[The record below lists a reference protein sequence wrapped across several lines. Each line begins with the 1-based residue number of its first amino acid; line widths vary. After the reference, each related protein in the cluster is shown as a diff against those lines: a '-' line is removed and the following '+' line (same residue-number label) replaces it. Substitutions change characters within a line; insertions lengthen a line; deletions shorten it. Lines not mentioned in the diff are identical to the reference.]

1 MIAFERTE
9 SSGVS
14 DVLGEVVPNV
24 RTEVVERAKALSF
37 ALEESEFEYACLMKS
52 GESGMGRK
60 ATIVQK
66 DKKGRNH

>member
-1 MIAFERTE
+1 MR
-9 SSGVS
+9 
-14 DVLGEVVPNV
+14 EVVPNV